1 VTDSGNPNQ
10 SAWKTFS
17 IVVVD
22 LTLDIPVLGTNGLS
36 LTWSALA
43 GLSYQL
49 QYKNSLNDPLWL
61 VAPGDGVVTNGVA
74 SIHDPQA
81 VTNSSRFYRLIAL
94 P

>member
-1 VTDSGNPNQ
+1 
-10 SAWKTFS
+10 
-17 IVVVD
+17 
-22 LTLDIPVLGTNGLS
+22 
-36 LTWSALA
+36 
-43 GLSYQL
+43 
-49 QYKNSLNDPLWL
+49 